1 MLVADLDA
9 VMAIED
15 LSLPL
20 PEPRMV
26 HERELA
32 NRVAHYLVLAGADGA
47 VLGYGGLWVQVD
59 DLHVIVMAVHPAWR
73 RRGLGARI
81 LNALIRRGVDR
92 GCLQATLE
100 VRAGNL
106 PAQALYRCFGFREE
120 GRRRGYYGDN
130 NEDALIMSTPPFGDL
145 GWRRRWDDLQAAAPV
160 DDSPVRR
167 PAMTDSIAEG
177 DIQAV
182 SATDRSDRP

>member
-9 VMAIED
+9 VMAIEA

-32 NRVAHYLVLAGADGA
+32 SRVAHYLVLAGADGA

-81 LNALIRRGVDR
+81 LRALIRRGMDL

-106 PAQALYRCFGFREE
+106 PAQA
-120 GRRRGYYGDN
+120 
-130 NEDALIMSTPPFGDL
+130 
-145 GWRRRWDDLQAAAPV
+145 
-160 DDSPVRR
+160 
-167 PAMTDSIAEG
+167 
-177 DIQAV
+177 
-182 SATDRSDRP
+182 